1 MESKSDTGSL
11 SEALCFREMG
21 TENQEDLVLSAIP
34 TNNIDRRLLFGIGG
48 LVLLIYVPVLGDLI
62 ERWWNDSNY
71 SHGFLVPLI
80 SGFLIWRQRQELA
93 ACQQSSHW
101 FGLAMILFGMLGVVV
116 GNAGS
121 EYFTV
126 RVSLVITLFGLVL
139 YLFGME
145 ITRRV
150 WFAIFMLLFMIPVPA
165 VVYFSATFPMQ
176 LLASK
181 VAVSAMDILGI
192 PVARQGNIIHL
203 PETSL
208 EVAEA
213 CSGLRSL
220 ISLLAMGAIYAYL
233 SQRRFWAQA
242 VLFVGTIPMAV
253 AGNISRVFVTAL
265 ITYAWGT
272 DTTTEPLHTIMGAM
286 VFVVAFVLLLICGAI
301 LRRITR

>member
-1 MESKSDTGSL
+1 VLNAMTI
-11 SEALCFREMG
+11 FR
-21 TENQEDLVLSAIP
+21 P
-34 TNNIDRRLLFGIGG
+34 DRKLLFSVAG
-48 LVLLIYVPVLGDLI
+48 LMLLIYLPVLSDLI
-62 ERWWNDSNY
+62 ERWANDSNY

-80 SGFLIWRQRQELA
+80 SGFLIWRQREELA
-93 ACQQSSHW
+93 ACQRSSTW
-101 FGLAMILFGMLGVVV
+101 VGWAMILFGMLIFVI

-139 YLFGME
+139 YLFGKE

-150 WFAIFMLLFMIPVPA
+150 WFAIFLLLFMIPVPA
-165 VVYFSATFPMQ
+165 VVYFSITFPMQ

-181 VAVSAMDILGI
+181 VAVFAMDVLGI

-203 PETSL
+203 PNTSL

-242 VLFVGTIPMAV
+242 VLFVSTIPLAIV
-253 AGNISRVFVTAL
+253 GNMSRVFVTAL
-265 ITYAWGT
+265 IAYAWDF
-272 DTTTEPLHTIMGAM
+272 DTTAEPLHTIMGAM
-286 VFVVAFVLLLICGAI
+286 VFVIAFIGLLVCGAI
-301 LRRITR
+301 LRRITG

>member
-1 MESKSDTGSL
+1 MLKDMSVNKPDTK
-11 SEALCFREMG
+11 F
-21 TENQEDLVLSAIP
+21 
-34 TNNIDRRLLFGIGG
+34 LFGVGS

-93 ACQQSSHW
+93 TCRQSSHW
-101 FGLAMILFGMLGVVV
+101 LGWVIILFGMLVFVV
-116 GNAGS
+116 GNAGA

-150 WFAIFMLLFMIPVPA
+150 WFAIFLLLFMIPIPA
-165 VVYFSATFPMQ
+165 IVYFSATFPLQ

-213 CSGLRSL
+213 CSGLRSM

-233 SQRRFWAQA
+233 SQRRFWAQV
-242 VLFVGTIPMAV
+242 VLFVSTVPMAV
-253 AGNISRVFVTAL
+253 AGNISRVFITAM
-265 ITYAWGT
+265 ITYAWDI
-272 DTTTEPLHTIMGAM
+272 DTTAEPLHSIMGAM

-301 LRRITR
+301 LRRITG